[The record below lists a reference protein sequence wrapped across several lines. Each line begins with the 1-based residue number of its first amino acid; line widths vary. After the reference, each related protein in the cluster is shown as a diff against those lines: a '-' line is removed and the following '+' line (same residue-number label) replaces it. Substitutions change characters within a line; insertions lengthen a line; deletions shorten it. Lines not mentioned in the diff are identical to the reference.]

1 MATKLTIGQIFCAK
15 SAGWDPLCRWISGML
30 TPNEGKVGADAA
42 EFSTQQL
49 LIDIIVVI
57 GDISITADVYI
68 LAGVALYLLA
78 KLKSVA
84 VKLKAFALKLLSAFR
99 SFVLRIKRGCLNIRS
114 YAKLHF
120 SPTGLKIALGL
131 NIGVAIRT
139 FPRKTGIRR
148 HPKRMRHRA
157 RRRRR
162 R

>member
-1 MATKLTIGQIFCAK
+1 MAANLTQIFCAK

-30 TPNEGKVGADAA
+30 MPNEGKVGADAA
-42 EFSTQQL
+42 EFSTQQP

-78 KLKSVA
+78 KPKSAA
-84 VKLKAFALKLLSAFR
+84 VKLKAFALKLLSALQGFA
-99 SFVLRIKRGCLNIRS
+99 LRLKRCCFNIRS
-114 YAKLHF
+114 YVKLHF
-120 SPTGLKIALGL
+120 NPTGLQIALGL
-131 NIGVAIRT
+131 NIGADIRT

>member
-15 SAGWDPLCRWISGML
+15 SAGWDPLRQWLSGML
-30 TPNEGKVGADAA
+30 K
-42 EFSTQQL
+42 L
-49 LIDIIVVI
+49 LADIIPAI
-57 GDISITADVYI
+57 GDISIPADVCI
-68 LAGVALYLLA
+68 LAVVLCLLA
-78 KLKSVA
+78 KPKSAA
-84 VKLKAFALKLLSAFR
+84 VKLEAFTLKLLSALQ
-99 SFVLRIKRGCLNIRS
+99 SFVLRIKRCCLNIRS